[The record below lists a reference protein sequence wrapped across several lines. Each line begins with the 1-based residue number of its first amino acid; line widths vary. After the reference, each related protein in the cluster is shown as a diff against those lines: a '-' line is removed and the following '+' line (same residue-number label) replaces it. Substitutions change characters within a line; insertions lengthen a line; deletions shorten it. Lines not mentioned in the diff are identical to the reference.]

1 MRYRDMARV
10 DLNAAGQKVRDWLLA
25 HPGGTPGQMAEEL
38 KGEYEEHAEAMAI
51 VLRGIM
57 ARYTNNPEE
66 LADLQVQTQLDRP
79 GHLPR

>member
-1 MRYRDMARV
+1 MARV
-10 DLNAAGQKVRDWLLA
+10 DLDAADQKVRGWLLA

-38 KGEYEEHAEAMAI
+38 RGKYGEHAEAMAI

-66 LADLQVQTQLDRP
+66 LADLQVHAQLDRP
-79 GHLPR
+79 GHLRR

>member
-10 DLNAAGQKVRDWLLA
+10 DLNAAGTNACRQA
-25 HPGGTPGQMAEEL
+25 AFGQMAEEL

-66 LADLQVQTQLDRP
+66 LADLQVHTQLDRP

>member
-1 MRYRDMARV
+1 MARV

-25 HPGGTPGQMAEEL
+25 HPGGTPGQMAGEL